1 MKSGVPVAAVF
12 VVKARTKVCVT
23 NGCSELRII
32 GSFLNPSENPHG
44 KDQKMR
50 PVTTKA
56 GTLISGSREKI
67 LWRPERKLVPQN
79 TRKHVTDT
87 ELQGF
92 RVKRAQK
99 GLYLTTP
106 CFLRGRCFEL
116 QKCSLNH
123 GIFVR
128 MFSRFALVSELKEPW
143 ASGRV
148 LKHSDSSSRSDLLT
162 AACPST

>member
-12 VVKARTKVCVT
+12 VGKARTKVCVT

-79 TRKHVTDT
+79 TRKHLTDT

-99 GLYLTTP
+99 GLYNYTMFP
-106 CFLRGRCFEL
+106 SGKVLRTAKVFFESWDFCTDVFSF
-116 QKCSLNH
+116 CSCQWMEGTLS
-123 GIFVR
+123 FR
-128 MFSRFALVSELKEPW
+128 
-143 ASGRV
+143 
-148 LKHSDSSSRSDLLT
+148 
-162 AACPST
+162 PSAKA